1 MTLSS
6 TLSAQLWSFPQLHNM
21 PHITSSR
28 HQSLSSNLPLSCQ
41 GQIFGHLHR
50 NAISRWL
57 LHVLRPFLPIALFHR
72 IYFWVILIGPCVSKI
87 FRIRSYIYRRN
98 VSPPDLR
105 DRLSRITDLGFVE
118 YPRRTPG
125 YYITPPRPNGW
136 FRNIFTARSTI
147 VFLSFALDR
156 ITECKRNEKIIPC
169 WGWLQLLFSLCFC
182 VMLKNWYTLESCWYV
197 MPVFS
202 RRKYDSSNNGPK
214 NRMIRYVVWVQF
226 IFEAR

>member
-125 YYITPPRPNGW
+125 YYITPPPPARMDDFETYSPQG
-136 FRNIFTARSTI
+136 ARSSSYRSPSIELLNVSETKKSFPVEVDSNYCFPC
-147 VFLSFALDR
+147 VFA
-156 ITECKRNEKIIPC
+156 
-169 WGWLQLLFSLCFC
+169 
-182 VMLKNWYTLESCWYV
+182 
-197 MPVFS
+197 
-202 RRKYDSSNNGPK
+202 
-214 NRMIRYVVWVQF
+214 
-226 IFEAR
+226 